1 MNASR
6 GILAM
11 CVSMA
16 LFAVND
22 TMVKLASARLPLDQI
37 IFLRGV
43 IAAVAILAWIALF
56 QPGMLAFLRHP
67 GMGRVALRASLDVG
81 ATFLYLWALFNMPLP
96 NAYAI
101 YLSTPLM
108 VTALAVLFFGDKV
121 AWRRWSAIGAG
132 AFGVLLVIQPLGT
145 AFNWFSVAALA
156 GTLFGAV
163 RDVMTRAIPR
173 EIPSLIVTIVT
184 MVGIMTLAGGSVLV
198 TGWTPVVAADLL
210 LLTTAATFLTGG
222 YLLLVVAMR
231 VKETSLV
238 APFLYTAIIWALL
251 IGYVVWGDVPNLLAG
266 AGIVILVG
274 SGLYLMHRE
283 RIARMNA
290 QRADAP

>member
-1 MNASR
+1 MSASR

-11 CVSMA
+11 CASMA
-16 LFAVND
+16 LFSIND
-22 TMVKLASARLPLDQI
+22 TLVKLASARLPLDQI

-43 IAAVAILAWIALF
+43 LAAGAILAWVVVF
-56 QPGMLAFLRHP
+56 QPGMVAFLRHP

-108 VTALAVLFFGDKV
+108 VTALAVVFFGDKV
-121 AWRRWSAIGAG
+121 AWRRWSAIAAG
-132 AFGVLLVIQPLGT
+132 AFGVLLVIQPLGD

-163 RDVMTRAIPR
+163 RDVLTRAIPP
-173 EIPSLIVTIVT
+173 EIPSLLVTAVT
-184 MVGIMTLAGGSVLV
+184 MVGILTLAGGSVAV
-198 TGWTPVVAADLL
+198 TGWTPVVLPDLL
-210 LLTTAATFLTGG
+210 LLAVAALFLTCG

-238 APFLYTAIIWALL
+238 APFLYTAILWALL
-251 IGYVVWGDVPNLLAG
+251 IGYFVWGDVPNLLAG
-266 AGIVILVG
+266 GGIVILVA

-283 RIARMNA
+283 RVARLNA
-290 QRADAP
+290 ERAGTP